1 MDTNSATNLSDKIN
15 NIVKCYPR
23 GFIENQFKLSP
34 PNPFDLKLT
43 FLGTGCAAPSK
54 YRNSSGIL
62 INIPSADCM
71 YSNCILLDCGEGVV
85 NQMYALYSGNTVL
98 FDKILLSISLIWI
111 SHHHAD
117 HHCGVSMLVQTIQT
131 ARKRLKSSG
140 AGSIFQ
146 KILLIG
152 SKAVIRYRDDL

>member
-1 MDTNSATNLSDKIN
+1 MIKLPLDTSANLSDKISDV
-15 NIVKCYPR
+15 VKCYPR

-62 INIPSADCM
+62 INIPSVDNTD
-71 YSNCILLDCGEGVV
+71 SNCILLDCGEGVV
-85 NQMYALYSGNTVL
+85 NQIYALYSGRIVL

-117 HHCGVSMLVQTIQT
+117 HHCGVSMLIQAIQT
-131 ARKRLKSSG
+131 ARKRLKGTGTVSL
-140 AGSIFQ
+140 FQ

-152 SKAVIRYRDDL
+152 SKAVIRYL